1 MRHVLIP
8 IAAAVAS
15 LASQAQTAIP
25 AQRLSELR
33 HAIQQSQANPGATG
47 ATGGS
52 RQLTA
57 EERAELRRQVQ
68 EQSRRRAKP

>member
-1 MRHVLIP
+1 MKHVLIP
-8 IAAAVAS
+8 IAAAVTS

-33 HAIQQSQANPGATG
+33 QAIHQSLANPGATS
-47 ATGGS
+47 GS

-57 EERAELRRQVQ
+57 EERAELRRQVL

>member
-1 MRHVLIP
+1 MTHLLVP
-8 IAAAVAS
+8 VAAAVAS

-33 HAIQQSQANPGATG
+33 QAIQQSQANPGVTG
-47 ATGGS
+47 AV

-68 EQSRRRAKP
+68 EQSRRRVRP

>member
-1 MRHVLIP
+1 MKHLLVP

-15 LASQAQTAIP
+15 LASQAQAAIP
-25 AQRLSELR
+25 AQRLSEVR
-33 HAIQQSQANPGATG
+33 QAIQQSQTNPGVS
-47 ATGGS
+47 GS

-68 EQSRRRAKP
+68 EQSRRRARP